1 MHWMISLDALDTTQE
16 AILDEV
22 VVGTGSH
29 WIEGYAGT
37 GKTIVLT
44 HAVKKLRA
52 KNKKA
57 SLCFVTYTHALKDLV
72 ASGLGDDNIDIF
84 TVDSFVSQSEKY
96 DWAFVDEVQDI
107 TEEKI
112 RKIQELAKHTI
123 WAGDPAQSLYHKRVQ
138 QRALP
143 AVLGTKSKKLKHIYR
158 LSEKTYEIAS
168 TIYPWAQVMRGALV
182 SVVDDVDV
190 QLFEASTR
198 AKEFAWVWSKAKIV
212 SAVGRPSAV
221 LFPTHEPP
229 KDTGA
234 SSIYDF
240 ACAVA
245 KIEGK
250 PNPPPRDELGR
261 ITDYSKFN
269 EHFRKHRIPL
279 QFLGSDNGDLPESDT
294 KRMCYLMT
302 YKSAKGLDF
311 NSVFLPGLTSDISF
325 EDGKMPKFTSD
336 EWQRKFFF
344 VALTRSRRDLFMSY
358 HGVPHPFLR
367 EMPKEHFV
375 FEKKKKRRKVE

>member
-1 MHWMISLDALDTTQE
+1 MHWMISLDSLDTTQE

-44 HAVKKLRA
+44 HAVKKLRT
-52 KNKKA
+52 KNKQA

-72 ASGLGDDNIDIF
+72 ASGLGDDNVDIF
-84 TVDSFVSQSEKY
+84 TVDSFVSQSKKY

-112 RKIQELAKHTI
+112 RKIQKLARRTI

-138 QRALP
+138 QRDLP
-143 AVLGTKSKKLKHIYR
+143 EVLGTKSNKLKHIYR

-168 TIYPWAQVMRGALV
+168 TIYPWAKVMRGALV
-182 SVVDDVDV
+182 SIVDDVDV
-190 QLFEASTR
+190 HMVAASTQ
-198 AKEFAWVWSKAKIV
+198 AKEVAWVWSKAKVV
-212 SAVGRPSAV
+212 STVGRPSAV
-221 LFPTHEPP
+221 LFPTHAE
-229 KDTGA
+229 
-234 SSIYDF
+234 IHDF

-245 KIEGK
+245 RAEGK
-250 PNPPPRDELGR
+250 ANPPPRKQRGR
-261 ITDYSKFN
+261 ITDYSAFN
-269 EHFRKHRIPL
+269 SHLQKNRIPL

-294 KRMCYLMT
+294 KRICYLMT

-325 EDGKMPKFTSD
+325 EDGKPLKLSSD
-336 EWQRKFFF
+336 EWQRKHFF
-344 VALTRSRRDLFMSY
+344 VGLTRSRRDLFMSY
-358 HGVPHPFLR
+358 HGVPHPFLK

-375 FEKKKKRRKVE
+375 FEKIG